1 MVPWT
6 IILFL
11 NKEYSVGFSILGLY
25 IFISVVRQFLEPKII
40 SKKIGI
46 HPLFTLISMYTGFKL
61 VGVLGMLLG
70 PIVLI
75 ILKNIFENTIDRGIV
90 KSILEE

>member
-1 MVPWT
+1 MVPWS

-11 NKEYSVGFSILGLY
+11 NNERGVAIAILGLY
-25 IFISVVRQFLEPKII
+25 IFTLAVRQFVEPKIV
-40 SKKIGI
+40 SNKIGI
-46 HPLFTLISMYTGFKL
+46 HPLFTLISMYTGFKIW
-61 VGVLGMLLG
+61 GVIGMLIG

-90 KSILEE
+90 KYLMEE